1 MDPLLA
7 AAVAL
12 GGVIIG
18 ATLTAALEEWRSRSG
33 EERASKRAVGD
44 RVAAWHLDRLRQTRR
59 QLDGTV
65 TQLEA
70 MASGNLREFGRG
82 QAMSRRNPDG
92 NIALVGDVALVK
104 EIHDLFVF
112 LNKHAGMGLEPDHQ
126 IRRIDLMARVAI
138 ALDAQEQR
146 VLRGE
151 PPLQVTREVAPELFD
166 ANRIAE
172 RMDAYAIPAS
182 INARLAMWLLR
193 RFLRRR
199 VGTG

>member
-18 ATLTAALEEWRSRSG
+18 ATVAAVLEEWRSRSA
-33 EERASKRAVGD
+33 EQRASQRAIGD

-59 QLDGTV
+59 QLDGTIAG
-65 TQLEA
+65 LEA
-70 MASGNLREFGRG
+70 MTTGDLEELRRG

-92 NIALVGDVALVK
+92 NIALVGDVALIR

-112 LNKHAGMGLEPDHQ
+112 LNKRAGMGLDPEDQ
-126 IRRIDLMARVAI
+126 IRRVDLMGRVGV

-146 VLRGE
+146 VLHGH
-151 PPLQVTREVAPELFD
+151 PPVQIAKDDAPELFD
-166 ANRIAE
+166 ANLIAR
-172 RMDAYAIPAS
+172 RMDAYALPAS
-182 INARLAMWLLR
+182 INARVAMWFLR
-193 RFLRRR
+193 RFFVRWR
-199 VGTG
+199 GTG

>member
-1 MDPLLA
+1 MDPLVA
-7 AAVAL
+7 ATVAL

-33 EERASKRAVGD
+33 EKRASKRAIGD

-65 TQLEA
+65 TELEA
-70 MASGNLREFGRG
+70 MASGNLKDFRRG

-92 NIALVGDVALVK
+92 NTALLGDVALVR
-104 EIHDLFVF
+104 EVHDLLVF
-112 LNKHAGMGLEPDHQ
+112 LNKRAGKGLEPDDQ
-126 IRRIDLMARVAI
+126 IRRIDLMGRVAI

-146 VLRGE
+146 VLQGE
-151 PPLQVTREVAPELFD
+151 PPLQVAKDDAPELFD
-166 ANRIAE
+166 AYQIAE
-172 RMDAYAIPAS
+172 RMDAYAVPAS
-182 INARLAMWLLR
+182 TTVRLAMSLLR